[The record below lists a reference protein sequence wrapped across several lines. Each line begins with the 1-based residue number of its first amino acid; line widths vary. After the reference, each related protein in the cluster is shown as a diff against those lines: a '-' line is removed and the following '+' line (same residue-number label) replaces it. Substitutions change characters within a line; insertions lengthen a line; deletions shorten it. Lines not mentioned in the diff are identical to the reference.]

1 MGFSVLPA
9 LGEVLFPRLCEA
21 CGSRLNAN
29 DEVLCATCQARLPFR
44 ASVDTGFDDDV
55 GCDTPIRRAMAVFTY
70 VHGEVV
76 YKLVAKV
83 KRGGRRDLA
92 RRLGRLAAVEAG
104 RAGAFDGVEVI
115 VPVPLD
121 PAKLRRRGYN
131 QAFEMAMGVSQHT
144 GIPVADVLAMAGGG
158 DSQKSKRAGERE
170 RNVKGAFV
178 IVDVS
183 SCAGRHVLI
192 VDDVMTTGATLA
204 ECAALLSGCAASVSV
219 LAVAR
224 TAVV

>member
-21 CGSRLNAN
+21 CGSRLNAG
-29 DEVLCATCQARLPFR
+29 DVALCAVCQSRLPFR
-44 ASVDTGFDDDV
+44 ACIDTGFDEDV
-55 GCDTPIRRAMAVFTY
+55 ECERLPRRVMAVFTY
-70 VHGEVV
+70 VHGGMLH
-76 YKLVAKV
+76 KLVAKV
-83 KRGGRRDLA
+83 KHGGRRDLA
-92 RRLGRLAAVEAG
+92 RSLGRLAAVEAG
-104 RAGAFDGVEVI
+104 RAGAFDGVDVI

-144 GIPVADVLAMAGGG
+144 GIPVADVLARAGGG

-178 IVDVS
+178 IVDAS